1 LVIEG
6 DESVQTGFIEYYVG
20 LSAVCLEFLIRA
32 MVSWTKLD
40 SILLRAAT
48 ALTQS

>member
-6 DESVQTGFIEYYVG
+6 DESVQTGFIEHFV
-20 LSAVCLEFLIRA
+20 SAVCLEFLIRA
-32 MVSWTKLD
+32 IVSWTKLD